1 MPLSTPMEVLFVSAH
16 KSNYP
21 LKQLDAVIEKMV
33 SRIHNYTKNPND
45 FTRKRKLDASTLIK
59 VTLNMEG
66 QSLNTEMIHAF
77 PDMEMRASASAY
89 EQQKAKLTPELFRD
103 LFLEYNKTNQKHQLL
118 DNKYMVYAIDGSDF
132 NMPYQSKS
140 KYVVDVS
147 KGRTRKNAEPIKP
160 YCQFH
165 GNILFNLMD
174 RTYEDVVIQPRMEFD
189 ERSAALCML
198 QNLQPQE
205 PYIVIM
211 DRGYESFNMIEHCNR
226 LDNGFYIIR
235 ARIGAGGIKE
245 IANLPDKECD
255 VDMAFKV
262 TTSNRY
268 YILNRDTESI
278 HYIHKPKRH
287 YKNTLSNNTKN
298 TSWDFKQFETIKCRV
313 CKFRINEPNTDK
325 EEWEVLVT
333 NLNRFEFPISRM
345 KEMYHMR
352 WDIETS
358 FRELKYALGAI
369 QFHSR
374 KDDFVEMELY
384 AHLTMFN
391 VVSRNINQATIP
403 QPSTKKYKYVVSFKD
418 AVTIV
423 RKYFKLFNTDPP
435 EKIYVELLSYT
446 RPVIP
451 GRSDKRNV
459 KPKSAVW
466 FVYRVA

>member
-1 MPLSTPMEVLFVSAH
+1 MSAH
-16 KSNYP
+16 IKNNP
-21 LKQLDAVIEKMV
+21 LIQLDSIIEQMV
-33 SRIHNYTKNPND
+33 SRIHNYTKSPTD

-77 PDMEMRASASAY
+77 PDMERRATASAY
-89 EQQKAKLTPELFRD
+89 EQQKAKLTPKLFKD

-140 KYVVDVS
+140 KYVVDTS
-147 KGRTRKNAEPIKP
+147 NSRTRKIAEPIKP

-174 RTYEDVVIQPRMEFD
+174 RTYEDVVIQPRMDLD
-189 ERSAALCML
+189 ERSAALRLL
-198 QNLQPQE
+198 QNLHPQK

-226 LDNGFYIIR
+226 LDNGYYIIR
-235 ARIGAGGIKE
+235 TKAGAGGNKE
-245 IANLPDKECD
+245 IAALPDEECD
-255 VDMAFKV
+255 VDMSFKI
-262 TTSNRY
+262 TTSNKY
-268 YILNRDTESI
+268 YKLYKDIENVHLINNPQ
-278 HYIHKPKRH
+278 KH
-287 YKNTLSNNTKN
+287 YKTTFSKN
-298 TSWDFKQFETIKCRV
+298 TNHTKWDFGQFETVKCRV
-313 CKFRINEPNTDK
+313 CKFRINNQNTDK

-391 VVSRNINQATIP
+391 VVSRNINQTIIP
-403 QPSTKKYKYVVSFKD
+403 QSSTKKYKYVVSFKD

-435 EKIYVELLSYT
+435 EKIYMELLSYT

-459 KPKSAVW
+459 KTKSAVW

>member
-1 MPLSTPMEVLFVSAH
+1 MSAH
-16 KSNYP
+16 ITNNP
-21 LKQLDAVIEKMV
+21 LMQLDSIIEQMV
-33 SRIHNYTKNPND
+33 SRIHNYTKSPTD

-77 PDMEMRASASAY
+77 PDMENRATASAY
-89 EQQKAKLTPELFRD
+89 EQQKAKLTPKLFRD
-103 LFLEYNKTNQKHQLL
+103 LFLEYNKTNQKHQLF

-140 KYVVDVS
+140 KYVMNFS
-147 KGRTRKNAEPIKP
+147 CGRPRKNAEPTKP

-174 RTYEDVVIQPRMEFD
+174 RTYEDIVIQSRTEFD
-189 ERSAALCML
+189 ERSAAICLL
-198 QNLQPQE
+198 QNLHPQV

-211 DRGYESFNMIEHCNR
+211 DRGYEGFNMIEHCNR
-226 LDNGFYIIR
+226 LDNGYYIIR
-235 ARIGAGGIKE
+235 TKTGVGGNKE
-245 IANLPDKECD
+245 IANLPDEECD

-268 YILNRDTESI
+268 YMLNKDTENI
-278 HYIHKPKRH
+278 HLINSPKRH
-287 YKNTLSNNTKN
+287 YKASLSKN
-298 TSWDFKQFETIKCRV
+298 TRNSKWDFNQFETIKCRV
-313 CKFRINEPNTDK
+313 CKFRINNPSTNK

-358 FRELKYALGAI
+358 FRELKYALGAV

-391 VVSRNINQATIP
+391 VISRNINQTTIP
-403 QPSTKKYKYVVSFKD
+403 QHSTKKYKYVVSFKD

-423 RKYFKLFNTDPP
+423 RKYFKLYNTDPP
-435 EKIYVELLSYT
+435 EKIYAELLSYT
-446 RPVIP
+446 RPIIP